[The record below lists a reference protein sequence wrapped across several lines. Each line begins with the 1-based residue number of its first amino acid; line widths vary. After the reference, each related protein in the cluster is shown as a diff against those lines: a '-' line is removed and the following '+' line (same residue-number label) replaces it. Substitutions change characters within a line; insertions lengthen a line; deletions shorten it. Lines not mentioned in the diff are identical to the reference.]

1 MWRALLI
8 VAASAVV
15 VGPAHAGPTGEPEP
29 ELRALLAKNINAADS
44 FEHRFDAEVWLV
56 DMSGRL
62 RPYMKDEG
70 RSEEH
75 TSELQ
80 SLMRNSYAVFCLKK
94 KKKLTKKQKASNA
107 KQK

>member
-62 RPYMKDEG
+62 SPYMKDEG
-70 RSEEH
+70 RRLELLRLVPSEARRAKLAPAPVQ
-75 TSELQ
+75 SVDGVELG
-80 SLMRNSYAVFCLKK
+80 RA
-94 KKKLTKKQKASNA
+94 TGRG
-107 KQK
+107 